1 MIQIKYHGWMKMT
14 LSFFSKLV
22 QKYLFFK
29 NFAENEVQ

>member
-1 MIQIKYHGWMKMT
+1 MDENDIE
-14 LSFFSKLV
+14 FFSKLV